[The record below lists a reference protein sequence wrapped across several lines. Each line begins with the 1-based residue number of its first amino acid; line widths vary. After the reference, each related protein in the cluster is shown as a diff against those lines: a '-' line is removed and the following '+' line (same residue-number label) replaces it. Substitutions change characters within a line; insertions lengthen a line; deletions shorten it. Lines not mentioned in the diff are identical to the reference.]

1 MPLHGASWRFEPGGR
16 ARGGTYVALHHLR
29 RRRARGALRVP
40 GFGARSRES
49 AVGRR
54 PFRRPLGAH
63 GGQAAGARARCA
75 SVLAPSAP
83 PPPPLPAARAPS
95 PLHRSG
101 PGPSVTFGR
110 AVAVAHVRRVIARR
124 RVFPRGGRV
133 SHPAQRQPREA
144 PQQGPSLKGDWE
156 APGPRRGGGAPWRA
170 ALRVPCTPGGF
181 EAQGRHQWRT
191 RDQRWSASTT
201 PVGASAR
208 APRANGPIPGTRP

>member
-75 SVLAPSAP
+75 AVLAPSAP

-95 PLHRSG
+95 PLHASG
-101 PGPSVTFGR
+101 PGPSGHVWSGCRRRCRPAGNRTPLRPPPRPLRLPACAKAGARGAAARPLPQGGLAGPGAAAGR
-110 AVAVAHVRRVIARR
+110 RGAIARHLTR
-124 RVFPRGGRV
+124 TLHAWRV
-133 SHPAQRQPREA
+133 
-144 PQQGPSLKGDWE
+144 
-156 APGPRRGGGAPWRA
+156 
-170 ALRVPCTPGGF
+170 
-181 EAQGRHQWRT
+181 
-191 RDQRWSASTT
+191 
-201 PVGASAR
+201 
-208 APRANGPIPGTRP
+208 